1 MGTNPTDPKSM
12 FDRLIGGCMSVLL
25 ASIAIYW
32 AAQIIQSI
40 WPVLVITTG
49 VIALA
54 WIAVIVVRIWLS
66 RRY

>member
-1 MGTNPTDPKSM
+1 MGTSPTDPKSL

-25 ASIAIYW
+25 ASIAIYC

-40 WPVLVITTG
+40 WPVLVIITG
-49 VIALA
+49 IIALV
-54 WIAVIVVRIWLS
+54 WVAVIVVRIWLS

>member
-1 MGTNPTDPKSM
+1 
-12 FDRLIGGCMSVLL
+12 MSVLL
-25 ASIAIYW
+25 ASIAVYC

-40 WPVLVITTG
+40 WPILVIITG
-49 VIALA
+49 VIALV

>member
-1 MGTNPTDPKSM
+1 MGTNPIDPKSL

-25 ASIAIYW
+25 ASIAIYC

-40 WPVLVITTG
+40 WPVLVIITG
-49 VIALA
+49 VVALV